1 MDALHE
7 AALIAARDC
16 MGIQNHETVLIVSD
30 AITRK
35 IGQAL
40 FDVSRDL
47 CREVFMIEIVPRSV
61 NGEEPPELVAEA
73 MQKVDVVIAPLS
85 TSITHTN
92 ARRMACAEGT
102 RVGTMPGINEDIM
115 VRTMRADYH
124 QIARLTHQVRDILN
138 AGKQV
143 HITSPAGTDLR
154 FPIEGINAIAS
165 TGLILERGAFGNLP
179 SGEAYLMP
187 AEGKAEGILVID
199 GSMAGIGLITDTP
212 IRITVEKG
220 KAVRFEGGKEAAA
233 LEDMVNAIGEAAR
246 NIAEFGVGTNDM
258 AKVTGKILEDEKVKG
273 TIHVALGNNISMGGT
288 VNVPFHVDGVV
299 LKPTVYVDDILLLK
313 DGQLRVENT

>member
-7 AALIAARDC
+7 AALTAARDC
-16 MGIQNHETVLIVSD
+16 MGIQNHETVLVVSD
-30 AITRK
+30 ALTRK

-40 FDVSRDL
+40 FDVSQDL
-47 CREVFMIEIVPRSV
+47 CREVFMLEMVPRSV
-61 NGEEPPELVAEA
+61 NGEEPPELVAET
-73 MQKVDVVIAPLS
+73 MQRVDVVIAPLS

-92 ARRMACAEGT
+92 ARRLACAEGA
-102 RVGTMPGINEDIM
+102 RVGTMPGITEDIM

-124 QIARLTHQVRDILN
+124 KIARLTHQVRDILN
-138 AGKQV
+138 AGKEIHV
-143 HITSPAGTDLR
+143 TSPAGTDLVL
-154 FPIEGINAIAS
+154 PVEGINAIAS

-187 AEGKAEGILVID
+187 QEGKAEGILVVD
-199 GSMAGIGLITDTP
+199 GSMAGVGLITDEP

-220 KAVRFEGGKEAAA
+220 KATKIDGGKEAAL
-233 LEDMVNAIGEAAR
+233 LEEMVERIGPLAR

-258 AKVTGKILEDEKVKG
+258 AQVTGKILEDEKVKG

-299 LKPTVYVDDILLLK
+299 LNPTVLVDDVVLLK
-313 DGQLRVENT
+313 DGKLQVE

>member
-16 MGIQNHETVLIVSD
+16 MGIQNHETVLVVSD
-30 AITRK
+30 ALTRK

-40 FDVSRDL
+40 FDVSQDL
-47 CREVFMIEIVPRSV
+47 CREVFMLEMLPRSV
-61 NGEEPPELVAEA
+61 NGEEPPELVTEA
-73 MQKVDVVIAPLS
+73 MQRVDVVIAPLS

-92 ARRMACAEGT
+92 ARRLACAEGA
-102 RVGTMPGINEDIM
+102 RVGTMPGITEDIM

-124 QIARLTHQVRDILN
+124 KIARLTHQVRDILS
-138 AGKQV
+138 AGKTV
-143 HITSPAGTDLR
+143 RVTSPAGTDLTL
-154 FPIEGINAIAS
+154 PIDGINAIAS
-165 TGLILERGAFGNLP
+165 TGLILERGSFGNLP

-187 AEGKAEGILVID
+187 QEGKAEGVLVVD
-199 GSMAGIGLITDTP
+199 GSMAGVGLITDEP
-212 IRITVEKG
+212 IRITIVNG
-220 KAVRFEGGKEAAA
+220 KAEKIEGGKEAAL
-233 LEDMVNAIGEAAR
+233 LEETVERIGPLAR

-299 LKPTVYVDDILLLK
+299 LKPTVYVDDVLLLK
-313 DGQLRVENT
+313 DGKLLVE

>member
-16 MGIQNHETVLIVSD
+16 MGIQNHETVLVVSD
-30 AITRK
+30 ALTRK

-40 FDVSRDL
+40 FDVSQDL
-47 CREVFMIEIVPRSV
+47 CREVFMLEMLPRSV
-61 NGEEPPELVAEA
+61 NGEEPPELVTEA
-73 MQKVDVVIAPLS
+73 MKQVDVVIAPLS

-92 ARRMACAEGT
+92 ARRLACAEGA
-102 RVGTMPGINEDIM
+102 RVGTMPGITEDIM

-124 QIARLTHQVRDILN
+124 KIARLTHQVRDILS
-138 AGKQV
+138 AGKTV
-143 HITSPAGTDLR
+143 RVTSPAGTDLTL
-154 FPIEGINAIAS
+154 PIDGINAIAS
-165 TGLILERGAFGNLP
+165 TGLILERGSFGNLP

-187 AEGKAEGILVID
+187 QEGKAEGILVVD
-199 GSMAGIGLITDTP
+199 GSMAGVGLITDEP
-212 IRITVEKG
+212 IRITIVNG
-220 KAVRFEGGKEAAA
+220 KAEKIEGGKEAAL
-233 LEDMVNAIGEAAR
+233 LEETVERIGPLAR

-258 AKVTGKILEDEKVKG
+258 AQVTGKILEDEKVKG

-299 LKPTVYVDDILLLK
+299 LKPTVYVDEVLLLK
-313 DGQLRVENT
+313 EGKLLVE

>member
-16 MGIQNHETVLIVSD
+16 MGIQNHETVLVVSD
-30 AITRK
+30 ALTRK

-40 FDVSRDL
+40 FDVSHDL
-47 CREVFMIEIVPRSV
+47 CREVFMLEMLPRSV
-61 NGEEPPELVAEA
+61 NGEEPPELVTEA
-73 MQKVDVVIAPLS
+73 MQRVDVVIAPLS

-92 ARRMACAEGT
+92 ARRLACAEGA
-102 RVGTMPGINEDIM
+102 RVGTMPGITEDIM

-124 QIARLTHQVRDILN
+124 KIARLTHQVRDILS
-138 AGKQV
+138 AGKTV
-143 HITSPAGTDLR
+143 RVTSPAGTDLTL
-154 FPIEGINAIAS
+154 PIDGINAIAS
-165 TGLILERGAFGNLP
+165 TGLILERGSFGNLP

-187 AEGKAEGILVID
+187 QEGKAEGVLVVD
-199 GSMAGIGLITDTP
+199 GSMAGVGLITDEP
-212 IRITVEKG
+212 IRITIVNG
-220 KAVRFEGGKEAAA
+220 KAEKIEGGKEAAL
-233 LEDMVNAIGEAAR
+233 LEETVERIGPLAR

-299 LKPTVYVDDILLLK
+299 LKPTVYVDDVLLLK
-313 DGQLRVENT
+313 DGKLLVE

>member
-16 MGIQNHETVLIVSD
+16 MGIQNHETVLVVSD
-30 AITRK
+30 ALTRK

-40 FDVSRDL
+40 FDVSHDL
-47 CREVFMIEIVPRSV
+47 CREVFMLEMLPRSV
-61 NGEEPPELVAEA
+61 NGEEPPELVTEA
-73 MQKVDVVIAPLS
+73 MQRVDVVIAPLS

-92 ARRMACAEGT
+92 ARRLACAEGA
-102 RVGTMPGINEDIM
+102 RVGTMPGITEDIM

-124 QIARLTHQVRDILN
+124 KIARLTHQVRDILS
-138 AGKQV
+138 AGKTV
-143 HITSPAGTDLR
+143 RVTSPAGTDLTL
-154 FPIEGINAIAS
+154 PIDGINAIAS
-165 TGLILERGAFGNLP
+165 TGLILERGSFGNLP

-187 AEGKAEGILVID
+187 QEGKAEGVLVVD
-199 GSMAGIGLITDTP
+199 GSMAGVGLITDEP
-212 IRITVEKG
+212 IRITIVNG
-220 KAVRFEGGKEAAA
+220 KAEKIEGGKEAAL
-233 LEDMVNAIGEAAR
+233 LEETVERIGPLAR

-299 LKPTVYVDDILLLK
+299 LKPTVYVGDVLLLK
-313 DGQLRVENT
+313 DGKLLVE

>member
-16 MGIQNHETVLIVSD
+16 MGIQNHETVLVVSD
-30 AITRK
+30 ALTRK

-40 FDVSRDL
+40 FDVSHDL
-47 CREVFMIEIVPRSV
+47 CREVFMLEMLPRSV
-61 NGEEPPELVAEA
+61 NGEEPPELVTEA
-73 MQKVDVVIAPLS
+73 MQRVDVVIAPLS

-92 ARRMACAEGT
+92 ARRLACAEGA
-102 RVGTMPGINEDIM
+102 RVGTMPGITEDIM

-124 QIARLTHQVRDILN
+124 KIARLTHQVRDILS
-138 AGKQV
+138 AGKTV
-143 HITSPAGTDLR
+143 RVTSPAGTDLTL
-154 FPIEGINAIAS
+154 PIDGINAIAS
-165 TGLILERGAFGNLP
+165 TGLILERGSFGNLP

-187 AEGKAEGILVID
+187 QEGKAEGILMVD
-199 GSMAGIGLITDTP
+199 GSMAGVGLITDEP
-212 IRITVEKG
+212 IRITIVNG
-220 KAVRFEGGKEAAA
+220 KAEKIEGGKEAAL
-233 LEDMVNAIGEAAR
+233 LEETVERIGPLAR

-288 VNVPFHVDGVV
+288 LNVPFHVDGVV
-299 LKPTVYVDDILLLK
+299 LKPTVYVDDVLLLK
-313 DGQLRVENT
+313 DGKLLVE

>member
-16 MGIQNHETVLIVSD
+16 MGIQNHETVLVVSD
-30 AITRK
+30 ALTRK

-40 FDVSRDL
+40 FDVSHDL
-47 CREVFMIEIVPRSV
+47 CREVFMLEMLPRSV
-61 NGEEPPELVAEA
+61 NGEEPPELVTEA
-73 MQKVDVVIAPLS
+73 MQRVDVVIAPLS

-92 ARRMACAEGT
+92 ARRLACAEGA
-102 RVGTMPGINEDIM
+102 RVGTMPGITEDIM

-124 QIARLTHQVRDILN
+124 KIARLTHQVRDILS
-138 AGKQV
+138 AGKTV
-143 HITSPAGTDLR
+143 RVTSPAGTDLTL
-154 FPIEGINAIAS
+154 PIDGINAIAS
-165 TGLILERGAFGNLP
+165 TGLILERGSFGNLP

-187 AEGKAEGILVID
+187 QEGKAEGTLVVD
-199 GSMAGIGLITDTP
+199 GSMAGVGLITDEP
-212 IRITVEKG
+212 IRITIVNG
-220 KAVRFEGGKEAAA
+220 KAEKIEGGKEAAL
-233 LEDMVNAIGEAAR
+233 LEETVERIGPLAR

-299 LKPTVYVDDILLLK
+299 LKPTVYVDDVLLLK
-313 DGQLRVENT
+313 DGKLLVE

>member
-16 MGIQNHETVLIVSD
+16 MGIQNHETVLVVSD
-30 AITRK
+30 ALTRK

-40 FDVSRDL
+40 FDVSQDL
-47 CREVFMIEIVPRSV
+47 CREVFMLEMLPRSV
-61 NGEEPPELVAEA
+61 NGEEPPELVTEA
-73 MQKVDVVIAPLS
+73 MQRVDVVIAPLS

-92 ARRMACAEGT
+92 ARRLACAEGA
-102 RVGTMPGINEDIM
+102 RVGTMPGITEDIM

-124 QIARLTHQVRDILN
+124 KIARLTHQVRDILS
-138 AGKQV
+138 AGKTV
-143 HITSPAGTDLR
+143 RVTSPAGTDLTL
-154 FPIEGINAIAS
+154 PIDGINAIAS
-165 TGLILERGAFGNLP
+165 TGLILERGSFGNLP

-187 AEGKAEGILVID
+187 QEGKAEGTLVVD
-199 GSMAGIGLITDTP
+199 GSMAGVGLITDEP
-212 IRITVEKG
+212 IRITIVNG
-220 KAVRFEGGKEAAA
+220 KAEKIEGGKEAAL
-233 LEDMVNAIGEAAR
+233 LEETVERIGPLAR

-299 LKPTVYVDDILLLK
+299 LKPTVYVDDVLLLK
-313 DGQLRVENT
+313 DGKLLVE

>member
-16 MGIQNHETVLIVSD
+16 MGIQNHETVLVVSD
-30 AITRK
+30 ALTRK

-40 FDVSRDL
+40 FDVSQDL
-47 CREVFMIEIVPRSV
+47 CREVFMLEMLPRSV
-61 NGEEPPELVAEA
+61 NGEEPPELVTEA
-73 MQKVDVVIAPLS
+73 MQRVDVVIAPLS

-92 ARRMACAEGT
+92 ARRLACAEGA
-102 RVGTMPGINEDIM
+102 RVGTMPGITEDIM

-124 QIARLTHQVRDILN
+124 KIARLTHQVRDILS
-138 AGKQV
+138 ASKTV
-143 HITSPAGTDLR
+143 RVTSPAGTDLTL
-154 FPIEGINAIAS
+154 PIDGINAIAS
-165 TGLILERGAFGNLP
+165 TGLILERGSFGNLP

-187 AEGKAEGILVID
+187 QEGKAEGVLVVD
-199 GSMAGIGLITDTP
+199 GSMAGVGLITDEP
-212 IRITVEKG
+212 IRITIVNG
-220 KAVRFEGGKEAAA
+220 KAEKIEGGKEAAL
-233 LEDMVNAIGEAAR
+233 LEETVERIGPLAR

-299 LKPTVYVDDILLLK
+299 LKPTVYVDDVLLLK
-313 DGQLRVENT
+313 DGKLLVE

>member
-16 MGIQNHETVLIVSD
+16 MGIQNHETVLVVSD
-30 AITRK
+30 ALTRK

-40 FDVSRDL
+40 FDVSQDL
-47 CREVFMIEIVPRSV
+47 CREVFMLEMLPRSV
-61 NGEEPPELVAEA
+61 NGEEPPELVTEA
-73 MQKVDVVIAPLS
+73 MQRVDVVIAPLS

-92 ARRMACAEGT
+92 ARRLACAEGA
-102 RVGTMPGINEDIM
+102 RVGTMPGITEDIM

-124 QIARLTHQVRDILN
+124 KIARLTHQVRDILS
-138 AGKQV
+138 ASKTV
-143 HITSPAGTDLR
+143 RVTSPAGTDLTL
-154 FPIEGINAIAS
+154 PIDGINAIAS
-165 TGLILERGAFGNLP
+165 TGLILERGSFGNLP

-187 AEGKAEGILVID
+187 QEGKAEGTLVVD
-199 GSMAGIGLITDTP
+199 GSMAGVGLITDEP
-212 IRITVEKG
+212 IRITIVNG
-220 KAVRFEGGKEAAA
+220 KAEKIEGGKEAAL
-233 LEDMVNAIGEAAR
+233 LEETVERIGPLAR

-299 LKPTVYVDDILLLK
+299 LKPTVYVDDVLLLK
-313 DGQLRVENT
+313 DGKLLVE